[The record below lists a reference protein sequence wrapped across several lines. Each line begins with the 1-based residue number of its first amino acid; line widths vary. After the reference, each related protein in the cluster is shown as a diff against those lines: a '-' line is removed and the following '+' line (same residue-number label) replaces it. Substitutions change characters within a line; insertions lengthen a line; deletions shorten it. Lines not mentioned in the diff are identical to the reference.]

1 MITRRNLLAGAGGA
15 GAAASAAPGGLE
27 IGMHQATLWK
37 CDSDLR
43 QDFEA
48 ISAAGFRHIEVLLR
62 KVDAQSKYS
71 LADVKQ
77 MLVDNNLTPLGSQ
90 LAPSLGFPDDR
101 LAGRFAAF
109 ERNLDRT
116 KDLGLKISN
125 CACIIRQPKVTMDHF
140 KQAVEN
146 YRKAAEMAKPYG
158 IVIVIE
164 FLQFSTFLSTLPSAL
179 WMIRQ
184 VRHPNL
190 KVCLDSFHLW
200 AGRGKMQDLDDLEPN
215 EVINFHIDDIEASK
229 PRELLGDPDRVMPG
243 DGHIPLIQMLRKL
256 KEKQYAGKVMLE
268 LFSPYWW
275 GKPAEEVCRV
285 GRRKVEAVLAAV

>member
-1 MITRRNLLAGAGGA
+1 MIARRSFLA
-15 GAAASAAPGGLE
+15 GAAAAAAAPAALNGLE
-27 IGMHQATLWK
+27 IGMHQATVWK

-48 ISAAGFRHIEVLLR
+48 ISAAGFRHVEVFLR
-62 KVDAQSKYS
+62 KIDAQSKYS
-71 LADVKQ
+71 MADVKQ
-77 MLVDNNLTPLGSQ
+77 LLEDNNLDPLGSQ
-90 LAPSLGFPDDR
+90 LAPSLGFPDDKLDR
-101 LAGRFAAF
+101 RFAAF
-109 ERNLDRT
+109 ERNLERT
-116 KDLGLKISN
+116 KDLGLQITN

-158 IVIVIE
+158 IVVVIE

-200 AGRGKMQDLDDLEPN
+200 AGRGKMQDLDDLQPN
-215 EVINFHIDDIEASK
+215 EVINFHIDDVASSK
-229 PRELLGDPDRVMPG
+229 PRELLGDADRVMPG
-243 DGHIPLIQMLRKL
+243 DGHIPLVQMLRKL
-256 KEKQYAGKVMLE
+256 KEKQYKGKVMLE

-275 GKPAEEVCRV
+275 AKPVDEVCRV
-285 GRRKVEAVLAAV
+285 GRRKLEAVLAAV